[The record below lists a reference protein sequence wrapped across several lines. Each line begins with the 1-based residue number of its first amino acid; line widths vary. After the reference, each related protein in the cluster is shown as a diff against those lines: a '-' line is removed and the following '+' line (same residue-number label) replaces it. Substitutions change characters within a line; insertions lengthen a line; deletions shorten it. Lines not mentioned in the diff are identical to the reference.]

1 MRPSFLKSI
10 NPDVIVEMLEMA
22 CRLEKWNKVIET
34 AGILYECVQCLYR
47 EQQYRK
53 AKSLPLLIFELEH
66 PMVYYYGFSHLM
78 RGMACQEKGQYA
90 ESRAY
95 IDKYAELGW
104 LEDLGEDGLEVVEEF
119 RFLAEANGYAMEL
132 LSGRVEVLA
141 AYTDFLR
148 ENLEEVLPGLD
159 TILRTALRHGLN
171 VDELLETFA
180 EQTAEFGT
188 YEDEGNLAHYYRF
201 SHHLA
206 LYQKRAGRTEEAL
219 EQVLQALRLAHRSG
233 NDSYFTRSLALFELL
248 RDWATAE
255 QVREVQGMIKE
266 Q

>member
-34 AGILYECVQCLYR
+34 AEILYECVQCLYQ

-53 AKSLPLLIFELEH
+53 AKSLPMLTFELQH

-78 RGMACQEKGQYA
+78 RGMAYQEKGQYE

-119 RFLAEANGYAMEL
+119 RSLAQANGHALEL
-132 LSGRVEVLA
+132 LSGHVEVLA

-148 ENLEEVLPGLD
+148 ENPEEVLPGLD
-159 TILRTALRHGLN
+159 TILRAALRHGLN
-171 VDELLETFA
+171 VDELLETFSD
-180 EQTAEFGT
+180 QTAEFGT
-188 YEDEGNLAHYYRF
+188 YEDEGNLAHYYSF

-206 LYQKRAGRTEEAL
+206 LYQKRARRTEEAL
-219 EQVLQALRLAHRSG
+219 EQVLQAVRLAHRSG
-233 NDSYFTRSLALFELL
+233 NDSYFKRSLALFESL

-255 QVREVQGMIKE
+255 QVREVQRMIKE
-266 Q
+266 R